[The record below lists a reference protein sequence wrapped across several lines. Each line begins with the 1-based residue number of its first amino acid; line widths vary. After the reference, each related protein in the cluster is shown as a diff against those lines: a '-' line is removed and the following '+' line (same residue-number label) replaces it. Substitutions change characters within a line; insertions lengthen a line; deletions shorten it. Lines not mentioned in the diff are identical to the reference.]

1 MTGNIYCGLHEFED
15 MAFLL
20 HVLKQGDLFVD
31 IGANAGAYTV
41 LASAVTGAR
50 TYCFEPV
57 PATYSRL
64 LTNIRLNNIQKKVV
78 ALNLA
83 LGHSKGQIRFSSDR
97 DCTNHVIAAD
107 ETSEN
112 AISVNQSTPDEELL
126 DGAPLLMKIDVEGY
140 EAPTLQGAV
149 NTLENKR
156 LCAVILELNGSGNR
170 YGYDEEKILGLM
182 LDYGFKPYIYEPFKR
197 TLVNLKGK
205 NTAKTTDNTLFIRDK
220 ARIQERL

>member
-1 MTGNIYCGLHEFED
+1 M
-15 MAFLL
+15 
-20 HVLKQGDLFVD
+20 
-31 IGANAGAYTV
+31 IGV
-41 LASAVTGAR
+41 IR
-50 TYCFEPV
+50 YCFEPV

-64 LTNIRLNNIQKKVV
+64 LTNIRLNNIQEKVV

-97 DCTNHVIAAD
+97 DCTNHAIAAD

-112 AISVNQSTPDEELL
+112 AISVNQSTLDEEL

-140 EAPTLQGAV
+140 ETPTLQGAV

-205 NTAKTTDNTLFIRDK
+205 DTAKTTGNTLFIRDK
-220 ARIQERL
+220 ARIQKRLKTASSIKVHGISI